1 MGDRS
6 NSEPIPPVLHH
17 QVVSRLPLWRRRK
30 VVFGVLVVFGV
41 AACGDGD
48 PTDQE
53 STSTDSSIV
62 PITGE
67 WYRPAVA
74 ATWQWQL
81 LGAVNT
87 QYGVDVY
94 DIDLFDVPATLI
106 ASLQTAGKRVICYFS
121 AGSFED
127 FRSDAASFRSEE
139 LGNVFDDF
147 PNERWLDIR
156 SPNVLA
162 IMQLRLDMAV
172 DKGCDGVE
180 PDNVDGFTNNTGFS
194 LTSANQLTFNRTI
207 ANEAH
212 ERGLSVGLKNDLD
225 QIADLIA
232 FFDFQVNEQ
241 CHEFDECAAL
251 DPFITAGKPVFNAE
265 YELRLVSD
273 EVARSQLCNAARARN
288 FRTLILPFDLDDS
301 FRFSCEV

>member
-1 MGDRS
+1 MTEFDRNPRPRRTMG
-6 NSEPIPPVLHH
+6 
-17 QVVSRLPLWRRRK
+17 PLS
-30 VVFGVLVVFGV
+30 GVLSCAIVFSM

-48 PTDQE
+48 TTDPDPNPD
-53 STSTDSSIV
+53 STIV

-67 WYRPAVA
+67 WYRASVTR
-74 ATWQWQL
+74 TWRWQL
-81 LGAVNT
+81 LGTINTEYAV
-87 QYGVDVY
+87 DLY
-94 DIDLFDVPATLI
+94 DIDLFDTPATLI
-106 ASLQTAGKRVICYFS
+106 ASLQAAGKRVICYFS

-127 FRSDAASFRSEE
+127 FRPDAASFRSQD
-139 LGNVFDDF
+139 LGNPLGDF

-156 SPNVLA
+156 SPSVLA
-162 IMQLRLDMAV
+162 IMETRLNIAV

-194 LTSANQLTFNRTI
+194 LTSADQLTFNRTI

-251 DPFITAGKPVFNAE
+251 DAFIAAGKSVFNVE

-273 EVARSQLCNAARARN
+273 AAARAQLCEAARARN

-301 FRFSCEV
+301 FRFSCEL